1 MFLEF
6 SVYKSCF
13 FYKFIPEYFIIF
25 DGIVNGII
33 FLILISDCS
42 LLMYRNKIDFCV
54 VILFLQLNGNCLLL
68 VLIVLLRVCVF
79 RIFYV

>member
-6 SVYKSCF
+6 SVYKSYF
-13 FYKFIPEYFIIF
+13 FYKFIPKYFIMF

-33 FLILISDCS
+33 FLILISGCS

-54 VILFLQLNGNCLLL
+54 LILFPT
-68 VLIVLLRVCVF
+68 I
-79 RIFYV
+79 

>member
-25 DGIVNGII
+25 DGIVNGID
-33 FLILISDCS
+33 FLISFLENS
-42 LLMYRNKIDFCV
+42 LLVHRNATNFVSCNSAE
-54 VILFLQLNGNCLLL
+54 FTG
-68 VLIVLLRVCVF
+68 
-79 RIFYV
+79 